1 MVYPP
6 QMQLILKL
14 NKQEKFR
21 TWLEA
26 TKVGR
31 IDTSCAIIIVDL
43 V

>member
-31 IDTSCAIIIVDL
+31 T
-43 V
+43 